1 MEKVYYEYYGQVV
14 APLAYLK
21 KVTVFLPDMDA
32 LEKIPNQKLLGLS
45 GADLAKVCI
54 FHLSPFPPIV
64 ANKKHAST
72 YSPVAFRS
80 VHTGIE
86 PPFLIQIFYSI
97 TACMTWGFTSRKF

>member
-1 MEKVYYEYYGQVV
+1 MLQLMEKVYYEYYGQVV

-54 FHLSPFPPIV
+54 FHLNSF
-64 ANKKHAST
+64 HA
-72 YSPVAFRS
+72 
-80 VHTGIE
+80 
-86 PPFLIQIFYSI
+86 LI
-97 TACMTWGFTSRKF
+97 

>member
-54 FHLSPFPPIV
+54 FHLNSFV
-64 ANKKHAST
+64 LDSRRKGRG
-72 YSPVAFRS
+72 F
-80 VHTGIE
+80 E
-86 PPFLIQIFYSI
+86 PHRRHCLVVLEQDTFIL
-97 TACMTWGFTSRKF
+97 A